1 MKNRHKRPR
10 RRPNSLFLCP
20 LLLAGALTMMPPAM
34 SACAQAE
41 AEAVAKAEK
50 PVISDPRGF
59 DPFLPFIK
67 IVTEKPKTA
76 AKKEKLPADAAKEP
90 VFVSPLE
97 RYDVKEFRLR
107 GIAGSGSLNV
117 AVVEDR
123 SGKIYTLYQGSAI
136 GLLGGRVMAIL
147 SDRVIVEQME
157 MDAYGKEAVKKIT
170 LRLER
175 DEDRG
180 KL

>member
-1 MKNRHKRPR
+1 MKNRHKRPH

-34 SACAQAE
+34 SASAQAE

-50 PVISDPRGF
+50 PAISDVRGF

-76 AKKEKLPADAAKEP
+76 AKKDKLSADAAKEP

-107 GIAGSGSLNV
+107 GIAGSGSRNI

-136 GLLGGRVMAIL
+136 GLLGGRVTAIL

-157 MDAYGKEAVKKIT
+157 MDAYGKELVKQIT

-180 KL
+180 TL